1 MTILH
6 KVSSFSNVCKVHYT
20 NSTGK
25 KKNAETDPFSLTF
38 SNSFKAKTN
47 KGTLMYA
54 CASWQNYWSHQS
66 TRKTLFLL
74 HLVGFG
80 PLEQTKKGSPT
91 NVPSYVPQTR
101 AFFLL
106 PGLYPPS
113 RRMENCTKLL
123 YTKSAKQQTLN
134 VNPSFVCRAFWRRTF
149 VKHNMGR
156 GAKKAVT
163 QDCNQ

>member
-20 NSTGK
+20 NSTVM

-66 TRKTLFLL
+66 THMSTSQKTKTMYGHYL
-74 HLVGFG
+74 
-80 PLEQTKKGSPT
+80 K
-91 NVPSYVPQTR
+91 
-101 AFFLL
+101 
-106 PGLYPPS
+106 
-113 RRMENCTKLL
+113 
-123 YTKSAKQQTLN
+123 
-134 VNPSFVCRAFWRRTF
+134 
-149 VKHNMGR
+149 
-156 GAKKAVT
+156 
-163 QDCNQ
+163 